1 MSTLSVFTVNEIPQM
16 WPVKIHKETTPF
28 WTQPRSFSSKSQNQT
43 TVSSRQVGVVT
54 VVVVGNSSKRLLLLR
69 CWSGL
74 PKSLVSQWGIY
85 GFWHPACTGISIC
98 RGNWDELDKIFGEL
112 RKEIHEHSK
121 ENYKFLTADARRKRH
136 FHTWQPKHIPRVVE
150 MPLKKC
156 YAGAGDCRHIHITNA
171 NSCVI
176 IPEYLLELIR
186 QFQENSAAQKFR
198 TNKPKN

>member
-1 MSTLSVFTVNEIPQM
+1 MTGFANLCPSIVKYTGAAEAICCPQTDTVSRLLQSIFELEYASSSCLLMSTLSVFTVNEIPQM

-112 RKEIHEHSK
+112 RKEIHEH
-121 ENYKFLTADARRKRH
+121 
-136 FHTWQPKHIPRVVE
+136 
-150 MPLKKC
+150 
-156 YAGAGDCRHIHITNA
+156 
-171 NSCVI
+171 
-176 IPEYLLELIR
+176 
-186 QFQENSAAQKFR
+186 
-198 TNKPKN
+198 